1 MLCLVVYVVRV
12 SSSAAVDARIGHC
25 WARDERSTLQL
36 SDDNGC
42 SLQRVGEVWNE
53 FQRNEQGT
61 DIIFRNQ
68 IKAWAFPT
76 SSDVSIFC
84 NLHMCRFACRHLP
97 CAGGERQRRD
107 AATVVPADS
116 FSAAQ
121 VLRTNYR
128 VENGR
133 KKQVT

>member
-1 MLCLVVYVVRV
+1 MDPLHLQYKVELYKTNTDGSLHPVTAPVSVGDNIVYVVRV

-61 DIIFRNQ
+61 DIVFRNQ

-76 SSDVSIFC
+76 RLPGYFLDISHLDNPSFC
-84 NLHMCRFACRHLP
+84 A
-97 CAGGERQRRD
+97 
-107 AATVVPADS
+107 
-116 FSAAQ
+116 
-121 VLRTNYR
+121 
-128 VENGR
+128 
-133 KKQVT
+133 